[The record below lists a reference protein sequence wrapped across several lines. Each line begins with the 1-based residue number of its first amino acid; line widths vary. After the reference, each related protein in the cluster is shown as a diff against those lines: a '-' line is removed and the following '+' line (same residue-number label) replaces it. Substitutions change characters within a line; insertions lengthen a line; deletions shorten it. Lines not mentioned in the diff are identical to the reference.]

1 MNRLWTNQESR
12 FRTLSEGDES
22 CSWPTPEEMEQ
33 MSKEVEMEQM
43 MAKEMR
49 QVVKGE
55 ENQAARD
62 IP

>member
-1 MNRLWTNQESR
+1 M
-12 FRTLSEGDES
+12 SEGDES

-43 MAKEMR
+43 M
-49 QVVKGE
+49 VVKE
-55 ENQAARD
+55 EEDQAARD